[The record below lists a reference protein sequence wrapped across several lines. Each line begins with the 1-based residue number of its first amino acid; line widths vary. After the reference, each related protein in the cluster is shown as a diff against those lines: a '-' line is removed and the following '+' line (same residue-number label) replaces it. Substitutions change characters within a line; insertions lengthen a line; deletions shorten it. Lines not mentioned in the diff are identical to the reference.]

1 MTPRSHPAVGSR
13 RHPMIETTRPVNLA
27 RAAGVLA
34 MCGIRYEVGSDGDL
48 YFWIPP
54 AEGDPAAFFGWLTCT
69 DVSLAVYGG
78 FEVLY
83 DAGAGR
89 INDLLIGYQREFWA
103 PTGYSVEYEDGVRVY
118 GRAAFHIA
126 AGASDR
132 QLVAWMVLGLGAV
145 QEFAR
150 ALHRGLCPP
159 SPGGDDIVSAEELE
173 RWLDD

>member
-1 MTPRSHPAVGSR
+1 MT
-13 RHPMIETTRPVNLA
+13 ETTKPVNLMRTA
-27 RAAGVLA
+27 EVLA
-34 MCGIRYEVGSDGDL
+34 LCGIQYEVDSAGDL
-48 YFWIPP
+48 CFWLPP
-54 AEGDPAAFFGWLTCT
+54 ADGDPAACFGWLTCT
-69 DVSLAVYGG
+69 DSTLAVSGG
-78 FEVLY
+78 LEVLY

-103 PTGYSVEYEDGVRVY
+103 PTGYSVECEDRVRIY

-132 QLVAWMVLGLGAV
+132 QLVAWIVLGIAAV

-150 ALHRGLCPP
+150 TLDRRLGPP